1 MEKTEP
7 YSRVLIASLLIA
19 GSFIAVLNQT
29 LMITAI
35 PPIMNEMDITANT
48 AQWLTT
54 IFMLVN
60 GIMIPITAFLIE
72 KFTTRQLF
80 LTAMIVFMFGTLVGG
95 LATNFPSLMTARVI
109 QSIGAGVMLPLMQT
123 VFLLIFPIEKRGA
136 AMGYI
141 GLVISFAPAIGPTV
155 SGWITSNY
163 EWRFLFWGVLPLT
176 IIMLVMAYF
185 TMRNVT
191 EKKDR
196 KVDPISILL
205 STVGF
210 GGLLYGF
217 TSAGNN
223 GWSSPITI
231 AVLLVGIVTLLFFV
245 LRQLRMEHPMLE
257 LRVLKL
263 RIFTITSIICAIG
276 FLGLIGLETIIPLY
290 LQNMRGFT
298 AMEAGL
304 VILPGA
310 LISGFLAPITGRIF
324 DRIGARALAIPGL
337 ILMSISTAMLMFID
351 STTSLTFIATMFAI
365 RMFGFSMVMMPVNT
379 AGLNQLPPKLIPHG
393 AAVTNTIRQMTASI
407 GTALIVTMMT
417 TTAAVTEGQP
427 MATSIPP
434 DILGAIVAI
443 GFVTLLTV
451 ISFLL
456 VFQVKHTYPMTNE
469 QWDELERKKKVG
481 TF

>member
-95 LATNFPSLMTARVI
+95 LATSFPSLMTARVI

-155 SGWITSNY
+155 SGWVTSNY

-223 GWSSPITI
+223 GWGSPITI
-231 AVLLVGIVTLLFFV
+231 VVLLVGIITLLFFV

-351 STTSLTFIATMFAI
+351 TTTSLTFIATMFAI

-417 TTAAVTEGQP
+417 TTAAVTEEQP
-427 MATSIPP
+427 MVNTIPP

>member
-1 MEKTEP
+1 
-7 YSRVLIASLLIA
+7 
-19 GSFIAVLNQT
+19 
-29 LMITAI
+29 
-35 PPIMNEMDITANT
+35 
-48 AQWLTT
+48 
-54 IFMLVN
+54 
-60 GIMIPITAFLIE
+60 
-72 KFTTRQLF
+72 
-80 LTAMIVFMFGTLVGG
+80 
-95 LATNFPSLMTARVI
+95 
-109 QSIGAGVMLPLMQT
+109 
-123 VFLLIFPIEKRGA
+123 
-136 AMGYI
+136 
-141 GLVISFAPAIGPTV
+141 
-155 SGWITSNY
+155 
-163 EWRFLFWGVLPLT
+163 
-176 IIMLVMAYF
+176 MLVMAYF

-231 AVLLVGIVTLLFFV
+231 VVLLVGVVTLLFFV

-351 STTSLTFIATMFAI
+351 TTTSLTFIATMFAI

-417 TTAAVTEGQP
+417 TTAAVTEEQP
-427 MATSIPP
+427 MVTSIPP